1 MDDSDDDFFSDDGFE
16 SIPTS
21 TLLQLEQSAYQASQ
35 AQKARQAPDRPV
47 KSLQN
52 QSTNPVQSRVSTSR
66 LPSHGGPSLRPP
78 SLPTGLSNEY
88 GDINAGEELEAELFD
103 NAQGHIA
110 ELQREHVYMQEFQHG
125 QDIHTAGLQHLHGPV
140 MQSATDGMEVEEYVQ
155 DDTEVNDTFYY
166 EQHGMSA
173 QMEELTAR
181 IEELTRQNK
190 EMMQELEM
198 AKSTALTKS
207 GEISIIRANQA
218 KLAERYDQQLS
229 SLRKSLAD
237 EAAKHK
243 AEIEAARAQSK
254 TLATEN
260 AFLKQDLA
268 EEALRANNFKAKSR
282 TDEKAQPV
290 TPRKTRILPFRDG
303 FDDDEI
309 AVFSPTKSSGGRT
322 KLGSPAVPGKRKRK
336 ASQDGPIPIGPLEL
350 SPSRHFPPP
359 EPERE
364 IEPDTDDQ
372 SKDQPVPQKDD
383 QNLRYMKLI
392 LNHRTPPN
400 TERDLEV
407 MARIAFPSK
416 PDRMFST
423 IVIEATASFHSGN
436 YAVQFARCIISL
448 WSQALKEKFYEPIYM
463 LMGITKFILLLDT
476 PRVAPDFIE
485 ELLPVIQESVAINGV
500 PRFHHS
506 PASRKNWGQVR
517 QTPQSQLNEDVDSTE
532 ALSILYLTATG
543 CLSDENAKEVFWRC
557 IRYDFILMMLHTSQP
572 ISDIAL
578 TLNLLTCSI
587 RHDSFGPLLETE
599 QDQLSNENY
608 IVDRVANLFYEKP
621 QVDEGRTP
629 YTGHQI
635 CRMRLE
641 ALSFLNAVAF
651 SAPGTAH
658 NHGCSVIAT
667 HPTALARLIR
677 SMHDEVDALYDYR
690 PEHDLH
696 NSLVNGLMG
705 LIYGVTRKHK
715 EIDLQSKL
723 HLVAG
728 GKQKYLIVLTRLAFS
743 ESPFLEAGI
752 TDETVEMAHEML
764 EEAVNP
770 QEAEALVEAFP
781 SASRREDS

>member
-1 MDDSDDDFFSDDGFE
+1 MDDSDDDFFDDGFE

-21 TLLQLEQSAYQASQ
+21 TLLQLEQNAYQATQ
-35 AQKARQAPDRPV
+35 AQKTQQTQDEPV
-47 KSLQN
+47 RSLQD
-52 QSTNPVQSRVSTSR
+52 QSTYALQSHVSTLR
-66 LPSHGGPSLRPP
+66 QPAFGGSSLRPP

-88 GDINAGEELEAELFD
+88 GEINAGEEFEAEVFD
-103 NAQGHIA
+103 NAQDHMA
-110 ELQREHVYMQEFQHG
+110 ELQREHAYMQGLQNG
-125 QDIHTAGLQHLHGPV
+125 QDIHMGGLQHHDGHFG
-140 MQSATDGMEVEEYVQ
+140 QNDTDGMEVEEYLH
-155 DDTEVNDTFYY
+155 DDTEVNDTFY
-166 EQHGMSA
+166 EQHGRSV
-173 QMEELTAR
+173 QMEEVMAR
-181 IEELTRQNK
+181 IDELTRKNQ
-190 EMMQELEM
+190 EMMQELET
-198 AKSTALTKS
+198 AKSNALTKS

-243 AEIEAARAQSK
+243 AELEAARAQSK

-268 EEALRANNFKAKSR
+268 EEALKSNNLRAKSR
-282 TDEKAQPV
+282 AKEKSQPV
-290 TPRKTRILPFRDG
+290 TPKKTRVLPFRDG

-322 KLGSPAVPGKRKRK
+322 KRGSPAVPGKRKRK
-336 ASQDGPIPIGPLEL
+336 PSQDGPIPIGPLEL

-359 EPERE
+359 EPEPE
-364 IEPDTDDQ
+364 VEPETSDDG
-372 SKDQPVPQKDD
+372 SKDQRTFQKDD
-383 QNLRYMKLI
+383 ENLRYMKLI

-400 TERDLEV
+400 TERDIEA
-407 MARIAFPSK
+407 MARIAFPSQ

-423 IVIEATASFHSGN
+423 IVIEATSSFHTGN

-448 WSQALKEKFYEPIYM
+448 WSQALKEKFYRPIYI
-463 LMGITKFILLLDT
+463 LMGIIKFILLLDT
-476 PRVAPDFIE
+476 SHVAPNIIE

-517 QTPQSQLNEDVDSTE
+517 QTPQSQLNKDVDSTE

-543 CLSDENAKEVFWRC
+543 CLGDENAKEAFWRR

-578 TLNLLTCSI
+578 TLNLLTCSL
-587 RHDSFGPLLETE
+587 RRDSIGPLLDTE
-599 QDQLSNENY
+599 QDQFSNENY

-621 QVDEGRTP
+621 QVDEGQTP
-629 YTGHQI
+629 YTGHEV

-658 NHGCSVIAT
+658 NHGSSVIAT

-690 PEHDLH
+690 PEHDMH

-770 QEAEALVEAFP
+770 QEAEALAEAFP